1 MSDETGLAPTALGEV
16 PETEAHRAWALDPD
30 PPEPS
35 SRRGVVAAA
44 VAAALL
50 LIAGAGG
57 VAVWQ
62 LRPVEPV
69 APVVVAVEPI
79 EPEPPAEPEPVV
91 KPDFSSV
98 PAAKTVNPPPPPA
111 PVSLVDYDQRFLS
124 RMQAAG
130 FVIWNPSL
138 AVTRAHQVCALL
150 RAGETVAQVRQRMA
164 VEASKDGSDPYPT
177 ADTIMAAVMDIYP
190 NCP

>member
-1 MSDETGLAPTALGEV
+1 MQPDAETGVAPTALGEV
-16 PETEAHRAWALDPD
+16 PETEAHQAWALDPD
-30 PPEPS
+30 PPEPP

-62 LRPVEPV
+62 LRPGVVRE
-69 APVVVAVEPI
+69 PVVVAV
-79 EPEPPAEPEPVV
+79 PAEPEPVAV
-91 KPDFSSV
+91 PEPVARPDFDV
-98 PAAKTVNPPPPPA
+98 PAAKTVKPPPP
-111 PVSLVDYDQRFLS
+111 PVSLVDYDQRFLN
-124 RMQAAG
+124 RMRSVG
-130 FVIWNPSL
+130 FVIWDPSL

-150 RAGETVAQVRQRMA
+150 RAGETVGQVRQRMA

-177 ADTIMAAVMDIYP
+177 ADTIMAAVLDIYP